1 MKVRPTQDWLLIEVE
16 PAEKKIGSIIVP
28 DPSRQ
33 PIRIGKVLRAGPGR
47 RFANS
52 DAFHPVTVEVGE
64 RVAFWMATTQCG
76 GNNQVSYCLPDD
88 QEMIRETDVLMVVGE
103 GVEVST

>member
-1 MKVRPTQDWLLIEVE
+1 MHDWLLIELE
-16 PAEKKIGSIIVP
+16 PAEKKRGSIIVP

-47 RFANS
+47 RFPKS
-52 DAFHPVTVEVGE
+52 KAFRPVVVEKGE

-76 GNNQVSYCLPDD
+76 GADQITYHLPENQR
-88 QEMIRETDVLMVVGE
+88 MIRETDVLMVVGE